1 MIVCATRAVF
11 TRMDYLTSISRIR
24 CLELTHRGLIVSAF
38 DPLVIWRFRCTLLE
52 LLLVWR
58 ATNAFS
64 VVSLLSVR
72 RANEAHMFVL
82 IHVGDCSPSPSAS
95 LLLSLTAC
103 VALITERASGE
114 NYLIACLN
122 KQLLRLLRRWLMRN
136 LLGDRLLKVDRCSV
150 TSLHYSD
157 YILWRSLT
165 MAETV
170 SAIKR
175 VLIRWRCKKTAK
187 AVALS
192 LLDQFF
198 RSHGGRIRMMKVIAR
213 ADKFDLW

>member
-11 TRMDYLTSISRIR
+11 TRMDYFTSISRIR

-38 DPLVIWRFRCTLLE
+38 DPLMIWRFRCTLLE

-122 KQLLRLLRRWLMRN
+122 KQLLRLWRRWLVRN
-136 LLGDRLLKVDRCSV
+136 LLVYQIGLLKVDRCSV
-150 TSLHYSD
+150 TSLHDGD

-165 MAETV
+165 MAQTV

-192 LLDQFF
+192 LLD
-198 RSHGGRIRMMKVIAR
+198 
-213 ADKFDLW
+213 